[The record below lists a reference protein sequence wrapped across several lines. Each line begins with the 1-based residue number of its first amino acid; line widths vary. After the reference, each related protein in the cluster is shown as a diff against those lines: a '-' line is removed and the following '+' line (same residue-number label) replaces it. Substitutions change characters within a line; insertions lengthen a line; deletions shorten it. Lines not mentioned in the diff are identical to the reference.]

1 MNALTPLSVS
11 IPEAAKLTG
20 VGRSSI
26 YLAIKAGAL
35 PIRKI
40 GRRTVIET
48 GALQNWLAS
57 MPTKA
62 NVAA

>member
-26 YLAIKAGAL
+26 YVAIKAGTL